1 MSNSNSQR
9 KPLPESN
16 YVKTIREGAVAAN
29 IFRGNTPD
37 GHAYLYFELSR
48 AWRTLS
54 GNREGYSK
62 KFYERNAEAIQR
74 VVASAAQW
82 INEHPQAADGPV
94 AEEPTSAAKAA

>member
-1 MSNSNSQR
+1 MSNSKTPKKS
-9 KPLPESN
+9 PTDSN

-29 IFRGNTPD
+29 IFRGHTPD

-82 INEHPQAADGPV
+82 ITEHPQAADGPV
-94 AEEPTSAAKAA
+94 AEGPTSAAKAA